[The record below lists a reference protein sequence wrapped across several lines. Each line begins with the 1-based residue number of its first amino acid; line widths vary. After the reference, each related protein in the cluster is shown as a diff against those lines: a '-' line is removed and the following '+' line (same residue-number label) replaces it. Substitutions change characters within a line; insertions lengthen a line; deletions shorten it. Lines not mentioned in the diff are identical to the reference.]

1 MPEDVHPQI
10 QTVLDTMA
18 ALNLPKFQAG
28 SPSDARAL
36 MEGMADARRESLP
49 PPHVAEVT
57 NTTTGPGFGHVPVRV
72 YRPDLDAD
80 SPVILFFHGGGFV
93 IGSLESYDTV
103 ARSLALKCNATVV
116 SVDYR
121 MAPEHV
127 FPAASQDCFDAVR
140 WVSANANSL
149 KVDSKKLVV
158 CGDSAGGNL
167 AAVAA
172 LMARDAG
179 LPIAAQVLIYPTID
193 ARFDT
198 ASYARYA
205 TGYGAL
211 EAKTVEWFM
220 DHYLPDTAMRDD
232 WRASPKYAPSHADLP
247 PALIITAECDV
258 LRDDGVA
265 YAALLTAANV
275 AAEYVEYAG
284 MIHGFFNYLGL
295 ADDAE
300 AAHDRVAAFLKSRFN

>member
-18 ALNLPKFQAG
+18 ALNLPKLEAG
-28 SPSDARAL
+28 SPYDARAL
-36 MEGMADARRESLP
+36 MEGMAEARRESLP
-49 PPHVAEVT
+49 PPHVAEMR
-57 NTTTGPGFGHVPVRV
+57 NTTTGPGFGHVPVRI
-72 YRPDLDAD
+72 YRPNPDAI
-80 SPVILFFHGGGFV
+80 SPAIIFFHGGGFV
-93 IGSLESYDTV
+93 IGSLESYDAV

-127 FPAASQDCFDAVR
+127 FPAAGQDCFDAVR
-140 WVSANANSL
+140 WMCANANSL
-149 KVDSKKLVV
+149 KIDPAKLVV

-179 LPIAAQVLIYPTID
+179 VPIAAQVLIYPTID
-193 ARFDT
+193 TRFDT
-198 ASYARYA
+198 ASYERYA

-211 EAKTVEWFM
+211 EATTVEWFM
-220 DHYLPDTAMRDD
+220 DHYLPDKAMRED
-232 WRASPKYAPSHADLP
+232 WRASPKNAPSHADLP

-265 YAALLTAANV
+265 YTELLTAANV
-275 AAEYVEYAG
+275 ATEYVEYAG